1 MHDWFSVYNLFL
13 GEFFVRKQKQTK
25 PSAANSGERAGQQ
38 INCAQNTSA
47 HAHICVH
54 TYSRIQ
60 AHVSIGAHLIEAIIE
75 NDKFEIYFGSA
86 NNTYT
91 HIHLQK
97 INSDCMCMC
106 VQR

>member
-25 PSAANSGERAGQQ
+25 PSAANSGE
-38 INCAQNTSA
+38 QNTSA

-60 AHVSIGAHLIEAIIE
+60 AHVSISAHLIEAIIE

-86 NNTYT
+86 NNTNT
-91 HIHLQK
+91 HIHLQE

-106 VQR
+106 AQR